1 MSDHDILGKK
11 LSNKEK
17 MEMFRSG
24 VSQLTTENDVS
35 NVRELLRQRYLKAK
49 AEEELKEE
57 TECEVKTTN
66 DEKSKFRDVNT
77 SKMGR
82 QLARVFRFGKSANN
96 NVRQRHNAAQG
107 RPEVDPFDD
116 PNVLLE
122 NFGFD
127 NDIDD
132 NGRRFPFVPEH
143 DQEHDDDDIEDD
155 TFGSLLRSF
164 FKNVTWKQLIWF
176 TILLLIY
183 IGGQVW
189 AYKNSFGAVFFAM
202 SLLIFICTNLR
213 KKAPGELSAY
223 SVFNPFCQHIPST
236 VGDGQPHDNI
246 VLLGQL

>member
-66 DEKSKFRDVNT
+66 DEKKDVNT

-116 PNVLLE
+116 PNV
-122 NFGFD
+122 F
-127 NDIDD
+127 
-132 NGRRFPFVPEH
+132 
-143 DQEHDDDDIEDD
+143 
-155 TFGSLLRSF
+155 
-164 FKNVTWKQLIWF
+164 
-176 TILLLIY
+176 
-183 IGGQVW
+183 
-189 AYKNSFGAVFFAM
+189 FGAVFFAM